1 MTCDSIYTV
10 EMQIAIVRRFGNWLN
25 PEHQKFDSIMM
36 VATLLHPA
44 LRRVLSDSERAIA
57 VRGVLQYSKKWYPIE
72 RADSSGSTIEGK

>member
-1 MTCDSIYTV
+1 
-10 EMQIAIVRRFGNWLN
+10 MQIAIVRRFGNWLN

-57 VRGVLQYSKKWYPIE
+57 VKGVLQYSRKWYP
-72 RADSSGSTIEGK
+72 ASHDDSSCGIIEGNAFVSNKVCD